1 MATTY
6 TIELRAGKL
15 VATDTS
21 GVAVGSVGT
30 AFMPGDIVSGGVG
43 GGSGFVL
50 VKRDPCVMLGIVKD
64 DTGRLYVCGA
74 GPFEPALRLS
84 GIVGDRYVLRF
95 HDTAI
100 DVLGRYSGAPTDDAA
115 CLLAMYA
122 GDDGHLTADG
132 MLGFG
137 PHLYSR
143 DEVVCHDDLDTFTI
157 DPASSVDFDD
167 ALSVVGNII
176 YVHIVDIASA
186 SLSALS
192 LRRLKERCLTL
203 YLSNEHTEHLLCDAD
218 VAAVTLGAGVQRPVI
233 TVKVTVGDDGM
244 VVAHEIYKSTIV
256 VKRRYNYD
264 QVAAML
270 NAGSAGPAIDFLN
283 NLTTV
288 RASDVVYNISLPSV
302 RLRVDCP
309 SGTAVVTTEVTNDA
323 AHSLVACAMILA
335 NLVVSKHLSDAG
347 LVLPN
352 RFHDTLRG
360 FVPPASESTGDVGV
374 DSFIMVKR
382 YARACYSV
390 DQKGHFGLGLTDY
403 VHFTSPMRR
412 YADVL
417 VHRLLA
423 GWNGDG
429 LAGSVDWLNK
439 RASKVRLISDLY
451 TSWKVGR
458 TLQVGSP
465 GRVCITDV
473 KPAGIMWF
481 MPSHSLNGFV
491 HVSALLP
498 AQRWNFVN
506 GTLQGSATI
515 TVGTWANARLVAVD
529 PVTYAVTLS
538 ITV

>member
-1 MATTY
+1 MVTTY

-15 VATDTS
+15 VATDEG
-21 GVAVGSVGT
+21 GVVVGSAGT
-30 AFMPGDIVSGGVG
+30 AFMPGDLVTAAPAAG
-43 GGSGFVL
+43 GGFAL
-50 VKRDPCVMLGIVKD
+50 FKRGPNVMLGVVKD
-64 DTGRLYVCGA
+64 DDGRIYVCGA
-74 GPFEPALRLS
+74 GPFEPTLRVS

-95 HDTAI
+95 HDDAI
-100 DVLGRYSGAPTDDAA
+100 DVLGRYSGAATDDAA

-132 MLGFG
+132 VGNYG

-143 DEVVCHDDLDTFTI
+143 DDVVCHDDLDTFTI

-167 ALSVVGNII
+167 AISVVGNDI

-192 LRRLKERCLTL
+192 LRRLKERCLTM
-203 YLSNEHTEHLLCDAD
+203 YLSNEHTEHLLSDTD
-218 VAAVTLGAGVQRPVI
+218 VAAVTLAAGVRRPVI

-244 VVAHEIYKSTIV
+244 VLDHEIYRSTIV

-264 QVAAML
+264 QVSAL
-270 NAGSAGPAIDFLN
+270 LGDGTAGHAIEFLN
-283 NLTTV
+283 KLATV
-288 RASDVVYNISLPSV
+288 RASDVSYNISLPSV
-302 RLRVDCP
+302 RLLVDCV
-309 SGTAVVTTEVTNDA
+309 SGEATVTTEVTNDA

-335 NLVVSKHLSDAG
+335 NLVVSKHLSNRG
-347 LVLPN
+347 VVLPN

-360 FVPPASESTGDVGV
+360 FVPPAFESTGDVGV

-423 GWNGDG
+423 GWSGDG

-458 TLQVGSP
+458 TLNVGTQY
-465 GRVCITDV
+465 RVCITDV
-473 KPAGIMWF
+473 KPAGVLWF

-498 AQRWNFVN
+498 AQRWNFSN
-506 GTLQGSATI
+506 GMLQGSSDI
-515 TVGTWANARLVAVD
+515 KVGTWANARLVAVD
-529 PVTYAVTLS
+529 PVTYAVTLAV
-538 ITV
+538 TV